1 MKCDYEGCGEWSRN
15 TDASGISYCRK
26 HSHLLSHIE
35 EMICPKGC
43 RKLTY
48 KPDYI
53 RGKASVE
60 NIRNNPGYLVITVI
74 FVLCAVVV
82 RNPLWLIFVAMALY
96 TGATQK
102 QDIGKGK
109 YVCEKKEDFSSDKD
123 GCLGVLI
130 DSKSM
135 SSMFTKENYERII
148 SKINGEKNSSL
159 TCVIC
164 NQKME
169 NIPINYWVWV
179 DNPIKYLPGWWKEK
193 KGDFDACFDCSMF
206 WFGSDFRQHSQ
217 SPVDPKNL
225 AKNLEGT
232 PMKEFK

>member
-1 MKCDYEGCGEWSRN
+1 MKCDYEGCDEWSRN

-35 EMICPKGC
+35 EIVCPKGC

-60 NIRNNPGYLVITVI
+60 NIRNNPAYLFIAAMLVV
-74 FVLCAVVV
+74 CAVFARHPV
-82 RNPLWLIFVAMALY
+82 WLLFAAGSLY
-96 TGATQK
+96 AGATQK

-109 YVCEKKEDFSSDKD
+109 YVCEKKEDFSSKD

-135 SSMFTKENYERII
+135 SSKFTKENYERII

-159 TCVIC
+159 TCPIC

-169 NIPINYWVWV
+169 HIPTNYWVWV
-179 DNPIKYLPGWWKEK
+179 DNPIKYLPGWWREE
-193 KGDFDACFDCSMF
+193 KGDFDACSDCSMF
-206 WFGSDFRQHSQ
+206 WFGSDFHQHSQ
-217 SPVDPKNL
+217 SPVRTEKHIRA
-225 AKNLEGT
+225 AKGT

>member
-1 MKCDYEGCGEWSRN
+1 MKCDYEGCDEWSRN

-35 EMICPKGC
+35 EIVCPKGC

-60 NIRNNPGYLVITVI
+60 NIRNNPAYLFIAAMLVV
-74 FVLCAVVV
+74 CAVLARDPV
-82 RNPLWLIFVAMALY
+82 WLLFVAGALY
-96 TGATQK
+96 AGATQK
-102 QDIGKGK
+102 LDIGKGK
-109 YVCEKKEDFSSDKD
+109 YVCEKREDFSSKD

-135 SSMFTKENYERII
+135 SSKFTKENYEYQI
-148 SKINGEKNSSL
+148 SKIKGEKNSSL
-159 TCVIC
+159 TCPIC
-164 NQKME
+164 KQKME
-169 NIPINYWVWV
+169 HIPTDYWVWV
-179 DNPIKYLPGWWKEK
+179 QMGKLVGWWEARD
-193 KGDFDACFDCSMF
+193 GEFDACSDCSMF
-206 WFGSDFRQHSQ
+206 LFGSDFQKYRQ
-217 SPVDPKNL
+217 SPVRTEEL
-225 AKNLEGT
+225 MRVAQGT